1 MNAPNHEEG
10 TLGKKH
16 LGPITALKQF
26 FFELR
31 NGRVVVFSLFA
42 KNYLHRYAD
51 TAMGAVWI
59 FVTPIVPIILY
70 NFLQL
75 AGLFGDPQG
84 GIPRSVFLTYGLTLY
99 YGFSESLV
107 AGTGLIANNRG
118 VIISSGTSKILI
130 LLSEL
135 LGILF
140 NFLIRGIVFW
150 IIAESADV
158 KVGFQGLTIILWGG
172 LMISLG
178 YAVGLILSLI
188 AVIYKDI
195 TNFVSIISFY
205 LLFASG
211 VFRQIEAEGWVWDL
225 LRSSPLYQI
234 IGNTRDYVFGLTT
247 EIASFATIS
256 TIFVALSMVFS
267 LTIFYRG
274 ERYVDKIL

>member
-1 MNAPNHEEG
+1 
-10 TLGKKH
+10 
-16 LGPITALKQF
+16 
-26 FFELR
+26 
-31 NGRVVVFSLFA
+31 
-42 KNYLHRYAD
+42 
-51 TAMGAVWI
+51 
-59 FVTPIVPIILY
+59 
-70 NFLQL
+70 
-75 AGLFGDPQG
+75 
-84 GIPRSVFLTYGLTLY
+84 
-99 YGFSESLV
+99 
-107 AGTGLIANNRG
+107 
-118 VIISSGTSKILI
+118 
-130 LLSEL
+130 
-135 LGILF
+135 
-140 NFLIRGIVFW
+140 
-150 IIAESADV
+150 
-158 KVGFQGLTIILWGG
+158 
-172 LMISLG
+172 MISLG